1 VGGGVFTAG
10 NGWWW
15 VPIVGPMI
23 GGVLG
28 GGAYRGDRIEAWKM
42 KNEE

>member
-1 VGGGVFTAG
+1 VFSAG

-15 VPIVGPMI
+15 VPIVGPLL

-28 GGAYRGDRIEAWKM
+28 GFFYDALIGRHHA
-42 KNEE
+42 